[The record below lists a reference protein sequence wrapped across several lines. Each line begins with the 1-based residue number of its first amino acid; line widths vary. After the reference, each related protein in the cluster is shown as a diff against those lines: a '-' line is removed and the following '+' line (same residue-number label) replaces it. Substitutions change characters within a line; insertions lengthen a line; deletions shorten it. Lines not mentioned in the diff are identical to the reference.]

1 MNIDVSS
8 LSLPIRLRPATALT
22 DEELMRFSRKNR
34 PYKIERDK
42 QGEITVRTPVGG
54 IGSTHEVF
62 VASTLYLWNETTGG
76 GVAFGS
82 NAGFNLRDGSCLSPD
97 AAWLSI
103 ERWTALS
110 AEQRT
115 DSRRLLEAKMQLW
128 LDNGAELAWLLD
140 PIDGQALIYIPG
152 ETVQTLNKP
161 HILSGSQCVAGFQF
175 PFTRLWSTG

>member
-110 AEQRT
+110 AEQQAGVPPLCPEFVIEIRSRT
-115 DSRRLLEAKMQLW
+115 HAGCSRPRCSFGSTTARSL
-128 LDNGAELAWLLD
+128 
-140 PIDGQALIYIPG
+140 PG
-152 ETVQTLNKP
+152 CLTLSMVKP
-161 HILSGSQCVAGFQF
+161 
-175 PFTRLWSTG
+175 